1 MADLRGH
8 LCWAPETAS
17 ATINT
22 EAVNPSP
29 AVFLATHTPL
39 RIRRARIQDRSLIP
53 MDGTADEGTVL
64 ADFLERRSTTGAL
77 LMPVVG
83 DTGSGKSHLVR
94 WVRENIPVSGDRQV
108 IYLEKTQTSL
118 KAVVNALLEGVDS
131 ESLSKLRADI
141 DSFSSGLD
149 EVALARRL
157 INALNEA
164 LAATS
169 PRDLSGA
176 NRILAGPRGLAV
188 LLQDPHIQ
196 QYLLG
201 PGKYV
206 PLLAAQLLHD
216 RDAASPERPAGFTVD
231 DLPLKV
237 REIDK
242 AAEVSKALLSKLL
255 SKPDLRTAAV
265 DLLNQHIETAIQNVS
280 SLGSGRLQQA
290 MLQVRQEYARQGK
303 EIILLVEDFAL
314 VQGVQR
320 ELLDALTEPA
330 VREGTI
336 RYAHMRTMMAV
347 TTGYFTDL
355 PETVMSRVS
364 AATTGYLYDLDLIF
378 NRQDDGAEQ
387 IASFVGRYL
396 NAARI
401 GQDELERSGGHRV
414 PNICETCPVRSPC
427 HDSFGH
433 SPEGHGL
440 YPFNRSALLRMVHS
454 VAPANQPWAFVP
466 RTVLSNVVRRVLVDD
481 AAEISACTFPDAAFK
496 ERFPLGPED
505 PPLTSAVSELVNS
518 YDQIDPQRRNTLLEF
533 WGDAPADPAEL
544 DPGILEAFGLPPLP
558 DEASQ
563 HRPAGPEPT
572 PSAKGKS
579 PAGENTPSPALRR
592 KLEAIENWATRNL
605 PLQQAI
611 AGELRALIGET
622 VFRRYNWSQPLM
634 KEIGKTEAASRA
646 WPNNSIVVS
655 IEGAGGENL
664 PGTAAAPIKF
674 KRNTL
679 NSQFFQ
685 SLLLAKYNSGVPR
698 SEDIRRL
705 ARFADTKA
713 TDLAARLQQSFETSD
728 ADLTTGLRAA
738 LIGAALAGK
747 AWPGMD
753 DADLLSAALHDGR
766 GWTRGDHTI
775 RTAQWRQ
782 LLEHHLNQRK
792 TLVEGLRA
800 GLGLSQGIGAVQM
813 IDAARALPLLRQ
825 AASNWTW
832 RSPGQVPEWVKRAV
846 TGFATWEERI
856 DEQNTELAAT
866 LGRVRRHLPRETS
879 GRDSVEAVQAA
890 LKEADKV
897 GLSPTG
903 AQQRDRLD
911 ALIAEAANADWQVV
925 SALERDLNKIS
936 SAEADHATAVRV
948 HAAVRDRG
956 ASLSAIEAFLTGA
969 DQWLTTALGDAGAR
983 SDLAGDAAARDVQTV
998 LDEWAALSEGKNDDG

>member
-39 RIRRARIQDRSLIP
+39 RIRRARIQGRSLIP
-53 MDGTADEGTVL
+53 MDGTADEHAVL
-64 ADFLERRSTTGAL
+64 TDFLERRSTTGAL

-94 WVRENIPVSGDRQV
+94 WVRENIPASSDRQV

-149 EVALARRL
+149 EVALARRV

-231 DLPLKV
+231 DLPLQV

-265 DLLNQHIETAIQNVS
+265 DLLNQHIETAIQSVS

-290 MLQVRQEYARQGK
+290 MLQVRQEYARRGK

-330 VREGTI
+330 VREGTT

-378 NRQDDGAEQ
+378 DRQDDGAEQ

-396 NAARI
+396 NAART
-401 GQDELERSGGHRV
+401 GQEELQRSGGHRV
-414 PNICETCPVRSPC
+414 PNICETCPVRTPC
-427 HDSFGH
+427 HDAFGH
-433 SPEGHGL
+433 SQEGHGL
-440 YPFNRSALLRMVHS
+440 YPFNRPALLRMVHS
-454 VAPANQPWAFVP
+454 VAPARQPWAFVP
-466 RTVLSNVVRRVLVDD
+466 RTVLSNIVRRVLVDD
-481 AAEISACTFPDAAFK
+481 AAEIGACTFPDAAFK

-518 YDQIDPQRRNTLLEF
+518 YDQIDPQRRNRVLEF
-533 WGDAPADPAEL
+533 WGDAPADPTAL

-563 HRPAGPEPT
+563 HHPPDPAPA
-572 PSAKGKS
+572 PSVQGKS
-579 PAGENTPSPALRR
+579 PAAENTPSPALQRR
-592 KLEAIENWATRNL
+592 LEAIENWATRSL

-611 AGELRALIGET
+611 AKELRALIGET

-634 KEIGKTEAASRA
+634 KEMGKTESASA
-646 WPNNSIVVS
+646 WPNNSNVVS
-655 IEGAGGENL
+655 IEGAGGEGL

-685 SLLLAKYNSGVPR
+685 SLLLAQDGSGTPR

-713 TDLAARLQQSFETSD
+713 ADLAARLQQNFEISD

-738 LIGAALAGK
+738 LIGAALAGE

-753 DADLLSAALHDGR
+753 DVDLLSAALHDGR
-766 GWTRGDHTI
+766 GWGRKDHAI

-782 LLEHHLNQRK
+782 LLEHHLSQRK
-792 TLVEGLRA
+792 TLVDGLRA

-825 AASNWTW
+825 AASDWTW
-832 RSPGQVPEWVKRAV
+832 RSQEQVPEWVKRAV
-846 TGFATWEERI
+846 MGFATWEARV
-856 DEQNTELAAT
+856 DEQNTALAAT
-866 LGRVRRHLPRETS
+866 LGRIRRHLPRETS
-879 GRDSVEAVQAA
+879 GRDSVEAVQVA

-903 AQQRDRLD
+903 AQQRHRLD
-911 ALIAEAANADWQVV
+911 ALTAEAAKADWQAV

-936 SAEADHATAVRV
+936 SADADHATVARI

-956 ASLSAIEAFLTGA
+956 ASLDAIEAFLTEA
-969 DQWLTTALGDAGAR
+969 DQWLTTALSDAGAR

-998 LDEWAALSEGKNDDG
+998 LDEWAALSEGKTDDG